1 MEERRDAE
9 KKKGRMKM
17 SITLRKL
24 REENGKSRAEVATAL
39 GVTVQAVSNYESGT
53 RRISLEQVLALSK
66 LYRISSEEVI
76 EAQLF
81 SNRKA
86 Q

>member
-1 MEERRDAE
+1 
-9 KKKGRMKM
+9 M